1 MKYLEQRPCVEQIE
15 RADNTAPTWVATV
28 ADERLCDHDQ
38 IRDAVKRVLHKE
50 IGNAK
55 NPLRYFL
62 MVSGPI
68 GTQFF
73 ATWTRGIQNNVA
85 KIFVKKVFEPF
96 GDEAAKKAWCN
107 THVMNTRHAQQIK
120 KWILKCELEEDQDQ
134 AALLQ
139 IEEDFTDEKMKA
151 KFLEIVRQQISD
163 RKACEE
169 QRALCDAIGGM
180 MFEPAPDSSSPL
192 TEDHLKQCVVELFNC
207 GESKL
212 FSVNNKIESEREGA
226 VRDSLP
232 IGIGQKLSALDR
244 LEREG
249 QDTEEV
255 KRDILETLVKTSFD
269 MAQDNLLP
277 TLDDRNAKGP
287 FVKRAQNVTK
297 HLTGEEPDKK
307 AVEGTLAK
315 LQARDGFKCS
325 QCQKKLKQGP
335 DYYRVKETGICYPI
349 SALDT
354 ETAKNDSILVFC
366 SYRCEEKWDETLMC
380 PKCKTFEWKRD
391 VEGIA
396 PYPCPFQILDN
407 FAQYDYCRRYIPG
420 YPVCPIT
427 RNETKMIVLPL
438 CTTCDYTMMP
448 RTPQAPHLTLCFSH
462 DDMPMKPP

>member
-255 KRDILETLVKTSFD
+255 KRDILETVVKTSFD

-277 TLDDRNAKGP
+277 NLNDRNAKGP
-287 FVKRAQNVTK
+287 FIRRATNVTK

-307 AVEGTLAK
+307 AVEGALDK
-315 LQARDGFKCS
+315 LQARDHFKCT
-325 QCQKKLKQGP
+325 QCEKKLK
-335 DYYRVKETGICYPI
+335 E
-349 SALDT
+349 
-354 ETAKNDSILVFC
+354 
-366 SYRCEEKWDETLMC
+366 
-380 PKCKTFEWKRD
+380 
-391 VEGIA
+391 
-396 PYPCPFQILDN
+396 
-407 FAQYDYCRRYIPG
+407 
-420 YPVCPIT
+420 
-427 RNETKMIVLPL
+427 
-438 CTTCDYTMMP
+438 
-448 RTPQAPHLTLCFSH
+448 APH
-462 DDMPMKPP
+462 